1 MRLSRA
7 LIAAAVAGVF
17 TLSGCA
23 SGPTVDLDEAKEWV
37 DEVVAAESDG
47 PGAAGTGMMKI
58 GPGGEAGV
66 RFDVEDG
73 VVLVRVDV
81 RCFGG
86 DDDDDLIAD
95 VTLAVT
101 SGDGVTRKTD
111 AAIPCDRGVHEI
123 DADAAATTAVEIQAT
138 ASTETYLHATVIQ
151 ELVIER
157 E

>member
-1 MRLSRA
+1 MASRSVPRAPRTEYPSRIEDAYVRDLEVIVAQIYARLTPRVLAAYERA
-7 LIAAAVAGVF
+7 FAA
-17 TLSGCA
+17 
-23 SGPTVDLDEAKEWV
+23 
-37 DEVVAAESDG
+37 
-47 PGAAGTGMMKI
+47 
-58 GPGGEAGV
+58 
-66 RFDVEDG
+66 R
-73 VVLVRVDV
+73 
-81 RCFGG
+81 G

-101 SGDGVTRKTD
+101 SEDGVTRKTD

>member
-1 MRLSRA
+1 M

-17 TLSGCA
+17 TVGGCA
-23 SGPTVDLDEAKEWV
+23 SGPAVDLDEAKAWI
-37 DEVVAAESDG
+37 DEVVASESDG
-47 PGAAGTGMMKI
+47 PGAAGTGMMRI

-73 VVLVRVDV
+73 IVLVRVDV
-81 RCFGG
+81 RCFGE
-86 DDDDDLIAD
+86 DDDLIAD
-95 VTLAVT
+95 VTVAVT
-101 SGDGVTRKTD
+101 SGDGVTRETD

-123 DADAAATTAVEIQAT
+123 DADAAAATAVEIQAT
-138 ASTETYLHATVIQ
+138 ASMETYLHATVIQ

>member
-1 MRLSRA
+1 MRSSRA
-7 LIAAAVAGVF
+7 LIAAAVAGVL
-17 TLSGCA
+17 TVSGCA
-23 SGPTVDLDEAKEWV
+23 SGPAVDLDEAKAWV

-66 RFDVEDG
+66 RFDVDDG
-73 VVLVRVDV
+73 TALVRVDV
-81 RCFGG
+81 RCFG

-95 VTLAVT
+95 VTVAVT
-101 SGDGVTRKTD
+101 SADGVTRGTD
-111 AAIPCDRGVHEI
+111 AKIPCDRDAHDIGV
-123 DADAAATTAVEIQAT
+123 DAASATAVEIQAT

>member
-1 MRLSRA
+1 M

-17 TLSGCA
+17 TVSGCA
-23 SGPTVDLDEAKEWV
+23 SGPAVDLDEAKAWV
-37 DEVVAAESDG
+37 DEVVASQSDG

-58 GPGGEAGV
+58 GPGDEAAV
-66 RFDVEDG
+66 RFDVDDG
-73 VVLVRVDV
+73 TALVRVDV

-86 DDDDDLIAD
+86 DGNDLIAD

-101 SGDGVTRKTD
+101 SGDGVTRGID

-123 DADAAATTAVEIQAT
+123 DADAAAVTAVEIQAT

>member
-1 MRLSRA
+1 
-7 LIAAAVAGVF
+7 VAGVF

-66 RFDVEDG
+66 RFDVDDG
-73 VVLVRVDV
+73 TELERVDV
-81 RCFGG
+81 RCFG
-86 DDDDDLIAD
+86 DEDADLTAD

-101 SGDGVTRKTD
+101 SEDGVTRKTD

>member
-1 MRLSRA
+1 M

-17 TLSGCA
+17 TVGGCA
-23 SGPTVDLDEAKEWV
+23 SGPAVDLDEAKAWV
-37 DEVVAAESDG
+37 DEVVASESDG
-47 PGAAGTGMMKI
+47 PGAAGTGMMRI

-73 VVLVRVDV
+73 IVLVRVDV
-81 RCFGG
+81 RCFG
-86 DDDDDLIAD
+86 DDDLIAD
-95 VTLAVT
+95 VTVAVT
-101 SGDGVTRKTD
+101 SEDGVTRETD

-123 DADAAATTAVEIQAT
+123 DADAAAATAVEIQAT